1 MDLETVMK
9 ELESLG
15 TEQNRKVFP
24 RHGVKGAL
32 FGVSFKD
39 IGILS
44 KRIKKDSALAKDLW
58 STKNHDA
65 RILSTMIMDPID
77 LERPQLIAWANELD
91 NYVITDAFVKMVFQ
105 SEQAYPLMLEWI
117 SSDKEF
123 ISAAGWNMVA
133 LYAMEMNDED
143 DRFFLDFLET
153 IEKTIHS
160 SPNRTRY
167 NMNNALIA
175 IGARNEILK
184 DAAIKV
190 AEVVGKVE
198 VDHGQTSCKTPDA
211 RSYIIRTFE
220 HKKKR
225 EK

>member
-15 TEQNRKVFP
+15 TEQNRKVYP

-44 KRIKKDSALAKDLW
+44 KRIKKDSILAKELW

-65 RILSTMIMDPID
+65 RILSTMIMNPLE
-77 LERPQLIAWANELD
+77 LERTQLKEWVNDLD
-91 NYVITDAFVKMVFQ
+91 NYVITDAFVKMAFQ

-143 DRFFLDFLET
+143 DRFFLDFLEK

-175 IGARNEILK
+175 IGARNAILY
-184 DAAIKV
+184 DVAIKV

-220 HKKKR
+220 RKKKR
-225 EK
+225 KK

>member
-1 MDLETVMK
+1 
-9 ELESLG
+9 
-15 TEQNRKVFP
+15 
-24 RHGVKGAL
+24 
-32 FGVSFKD
+32 
-39 IGILS
+39 
-44 KRIKKDSALAKDLW
+44 LAKELW

-65 RILSTMIMDPID
+65 RILSTMIMNPID
-77 LERPQLIAWANELD
+77 LERTQLKEWVNDLD
-91 NYVITDAFVKMVFQ
+91 NYVITDAFVKMAFQ

-153 IEKTIHS
+153 IGKTIHS

-211 RSYIIRTFE
+211 RSYIVRAFE

-225 EK
+225 KK